1 MAWMRRRMMG
11 RCVVRSAR
19 NRTEGLGGNG
29 PEASF
34 SAPDR
39 WKSSLLCRKDHW
51 QVLRATHWLETFMKL
66 HSSVA
71 AATLTAALLLAL
83 APWAVATAEAQTT
96 DPRVVDLIRAGKL
109 RVGLFLPQYG
119 KGLDGLKTTVWV
131 ETARAYAARVG
142 VPLAI
147 IEHATPP
154 EAIACLKAGSCDQLF
169 LPLDARAAEIG
180 DFSNPI
186 FQFDYTLMVPAG
198 SVIAKVA
205 EADRLGV
212 RIAAVRNHASTNEV
226 VRQVKQAEFVYAE
239 TPEQTFALVR
249 DGKADVMAS
258 TRLVLLDFSAKLAG
272 ARVLADRYGAN
283 INRMVV
289 PKGKSE
295 WLAYVNEF
303 VEEAKASSAVQQFIE
318 RGGTRG
324 VTVAP
329 LGNSN

>member
-1 MAWMRRRMMG
+1 
-11 RCVVRSAR
+11 
-19 NRTEGLGGNG
+19 
-29 PEASF
+29 
-34 SAPDR
+34 
-39 WKSSLLCRKDHW
+39 
-51 QVLRATHWLETFMKL
+51 MKL
-66 HSSVA
+66 HRTVM
-71 AATLTAALLLAL
+71 AATRIAGLLLTFA
-83 APWAVATAEAQTT
+83 WAVATAEAQAT
-96 DPRVVDLIRAGKL
+96 DPRVADLVRTGKL
-109 RVGLFLPQYG
+109 RVGLFLPQYI
-119 KGLDGLKTTVWV
+119 KGTDGLKTTVWV

-142 VPLAI
+142 VPLVI
-147 IEHATPP
+147 VEHATPP
-154 EAIACLKAGSCDQLF
+154 EAIACLKAGSCDQF

-198 SVIAKVA
+198 SSIAKVTD
-205 EADRLGV
+205 ADRPGV
-212 RIAAVRNHASTNEV
+212 RIAAVRNHASTNEL

-239 TPEQTFALVR
+239 TPEQTFALLR

-258 TRLVLLDFSAKLAG
+258 TRLVLLDVSAKLAG

-289 PKGKSE
+289 PKGKAD
-295 WLAYVNEF
+295 WRAYVNEF
-303 VEEAKASSAVQQFIE
+303 VEEAKASGAVQQFIE